1 MFNVTVVNSQSD
13 GYDIPASLSGY
24 PNFDFKV
31 RIAMFVKEKC
41 IQPIDLFL
49 SFKYFVCLICR
60 FFTRYKTVHM
70 SEAFCGYI
78 VPIVNS
84 L

>member
-1 MFNVTVVNSQSD
+1 MLTDVQFVTADVLPGPEASLVFNVTVVNSQSD

-49 SFKYFVCLICR
+49 LFKYFICLICR
-60 FFTRYKTVHM
+60 F
-70 SEAFCGYI
+70 
-78 VPIVNS
+78 
-84 L
+84 